1 MQQSSDGFFI
11 AEEDMKLRGPG
22 DIFGTRQH
30 GIPELNVADL
40 ARHIKILEHA
50 RVEAKKILTE
60 DPLLKQGKNA
70 ELKRRITKLF
80 GEDMSLNL

>member
-1 MQQSSDGFFI
+1 MQSSSDGFFI

-40 ARHIKILEHA
+40 AKHLKIMEHA
-50 RVEAKKILTE
+50 RQVGKE
-60 DPLLKQGKNA
+60 DPCGGSAFAERRENA
-70 ELKRRITKLF
+70 ELKRRITKPVR
-80 GEDMSLNL
+80 